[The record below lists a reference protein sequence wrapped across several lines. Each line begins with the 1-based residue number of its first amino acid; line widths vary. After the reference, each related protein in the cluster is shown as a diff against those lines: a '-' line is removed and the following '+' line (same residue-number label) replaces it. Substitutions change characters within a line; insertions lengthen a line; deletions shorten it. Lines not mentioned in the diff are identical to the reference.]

1 MSWCVYFNVV
11 SGLNMLKI
19 QKGLEH
25 LFSLRVEN
33 DQLYRFKKYIS
44 ASYSS
49 LDSELLKA
57 IAKSP
62 LVHIDETTV
71 NLHDQSGYVW
81 VVTTMDMVHFFY
93 RPSREASFL
102 SELLGDFSGVLVSDF
117 FTGYD
122 SLPFRQQKCL
132 VHVVRDLDDDMMH
145 NPFNDQFKI
154 LAQGFGALLRP
165 IIETVECYGLKRRH
179 LAKHRREVDRF
190 LKLMDALKPDSEIVE
205 KYRNR
210 FLKYWP
216 KMFTFLDFDGVPGN
230 NNNAEHAIKR
240 FAKYRRNADGCYT
253 ERSLKE
259 YLVLASVLETCDFN
273 KVNVLKFLLSKETT
287 LEGLF
292 HMAGR
297 KRPSPAEAQ
306 PSGGQ
311 SV

>member
-122 SLPFRQQKCL
+122 SLPCRQQKCL

-216 KMFTFLDFDGVPGN
+216 KMFTFLDFDGVPWN